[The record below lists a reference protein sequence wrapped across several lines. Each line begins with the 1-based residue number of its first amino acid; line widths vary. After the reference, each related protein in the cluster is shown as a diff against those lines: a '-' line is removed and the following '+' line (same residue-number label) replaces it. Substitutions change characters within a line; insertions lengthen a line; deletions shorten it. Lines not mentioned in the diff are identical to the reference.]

1 MIICGIFIEK
11 MYELWYNGAVD
22 RFCGDEGVSMKTAI
36 ITGASRGI
44 GRATAALF
52 AKRGYNTVIC
62 YNNSGSDAEKLCL
75 ELNGEG
81 LSAVA
86 YKVDVSKS
94 NEVANLF
101 TDIYERYGSIDVLVN
116 NAGVS
121 SFGILSDITDEEF
134 DRVNGIN
141 YNGTFYCSREA
152 VKYMLKEHSGSIV
165 NVSSMWGISGS
176 SCESVYSASKAAVIG
191 LTKALAKELG
201 PSGIRVNCVAPGVID
216 TDMNSCLSGETMTE
230 LSESTPLC
238 RIGTPDE
245 VAETIFFLASDAAS
259 FVTGQVISVDGGFGV

>member
-1 MIICGIFIEK
+1 
-11 MYELWYNGAVD
+11 
-22 RFCGDEGVSMKTAI
+22 MKTAI

-62 YNNSGSDAEKLCL
+62 YNSSQAEAEALCL
-75 ELNGEG
+75 ELNGAG
-81 LSAVA
+81 YSATA
-86 YKVDVSKS
+86 YQVDVSRS
-94 NEVANLF
+94 SEVEKLF
-101 TDIYERYGSIDVLVN
+101 SDIYGKFGSIDVLVN
-116 NAGVS
+116 NAGVCS
-121 SFGILSDITDEEF
+121 YGLLTDVTDGEF

-152 VKYMLKEHSGSIV
+152 VKYMLKEHKGSIV

-191 LTKALAKELG
+191 LTKALAKELR
-201 PSGIRVNCVAPGVID
+201 PSGIRVNCVAPGVIA
-216 TDMNSCLSGETMTE
+216 TDMNACLDEETLKE
-230 LSESTPLC
+230 LSDCTPLC

-245 VAETIFFLASDAAS
+245 VAETVCFLASDNAS
-259 FVTGQVISVDGGFGV
+259 FITGQVLSVDGGFGI

>member
-1 MIICGIFIEK
+1 
-11 MYELWYNGAVD
+11 
-22 RFCGDEGVSMKTAI
+22 MKTAI

-44 GRATAALF
+44 GRATAMLF

-62 YNNSGSDAEKLCL
+62 YNGSQKEAEALCL
-75 ELNGEG
+75 ELTSVGM
-81 LSAVA
+81 SAIT

-94 NEVANLF
+94 NEVEKLF
-101 TDIYERYGSIDVLVN
+101 SDVYSRFKSIDVLVN

-121 SFGILSDITDEEF
+121 SFGLLTDITDEEF
-134 DRVNGIN
+134 DRVNGTN

-152 VKYMLKEHSGSIV
+152 VKYMLKEHKGSVV

-201 PSGIRVNCVAPGVID
+201 PSGIRVNCVAPGVIA
-216 TDMNSCLSGETMTE
+216 TEMNATLTEETMTE
-230 LSESTPLC
+230 LSEATPLC
-238 RIGTPDE
+238 RIGKPEE
-245 VAETIFFLASDAAS
+245 VAEAIFFLAADGAS
-259 FVTGQVISVDGGFGV
+259 FVTGQVISVDGGFSV